1 MTTCSSPNPNSVRS
15 GGYPATFHVGVRT
28 VGIDYLS
35 IGREDEGP
43 AVHRALLGAEILI
56 VEGLNFSGVEPGDYD
71 FVCLPL
77 KIRGGDGAPARALLK
92 RRGDPARG
100 Y

>member
-1 MTTCSSPNPNSVRS
+1 MPDFAHLTLDGAAHLVN
-15 GGYPATFHVGVRT
+15 VGVRT

-35 IGREDEGP
+35 IGGEDEGP

-77 KIRGGDGAPARALLK
+77 KIRGGDGSPARALLK
-92 RRGDPARG
+92 RRSDPARG